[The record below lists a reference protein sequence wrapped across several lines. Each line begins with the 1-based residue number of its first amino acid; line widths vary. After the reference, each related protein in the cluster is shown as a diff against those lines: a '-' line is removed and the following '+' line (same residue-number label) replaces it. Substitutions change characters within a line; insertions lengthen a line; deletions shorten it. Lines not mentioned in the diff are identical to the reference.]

1 MSGIPVTSVPQSGQS
16 VTGLGQAVHVGHPQ
30 AALLKSAGQQSSSST
45 NRSSQ
50 SQKVST
56 K

>member
-1 MSGIPVTSVPQSGQS
+1 MAGIPVTAVPQLSQS
-16 VTGLGQAVHVGHPQ
+16 VAGLGQAVHVGHPQ
-30 AALLKSAGQQSSSST
+30 TALLRSAGQQGSGST